1 MTLYE
6 LSDKAVSR
14 LITSAP
20 KVFRYLLFRAG
31 TQRWTPPD
39 LHDLL
44 EQLLPLASLSIW
56 KFTRVLTKRDGA
68 LGKAA
73 ERLGKHE
80 DAVGGPFDKWPQ
92 LRHHSRYQSKYLAGD
107 RSFAYG
113 FTELT
118 VTEAIEAGADL
129 VSFINYPSGFDASG
143 LLALQPVGSP
153 ALSKRSVESTL
164 EFLQLL
170 IE

>member
-1 MTLYE
+1 M
-6 LSDKAVSR
+6 
-14 LITSAP
+14 ICHQQGTSIDIASGVEAAATCQTAP
-20 KVFRYLLFRAG
+20 LPHLRAFPAA
-31 TQRWTPPD
+31 QPPS
-39 LHDLL
+39 
-44 EQLLPLASLSIW
+44 QA
-56 KFTRVLTKRDGA
+56 
-68 LGKAA
+68 
-73 ERLGKHE
+73 
-80 DAVGGPFDKWPQ
+80 
-92 LRHHSRYQSKYLAGD
+92 RYQSKYLAGD

-170 IE
+170 MTSQSQKYSSQEEWDQDLKPKEEALIKAVGNLVND